1 MLRDWRIY
9 FEFAQRLILKEHG
22 PQITLP
28 GGNFYGARWKY
39 VHHPYQYFLDLGEG
53 DIAPDKIGP
62 AGADGW
68 TERAS

>member
-1 MLRDWRIY
+1 
-9 FEFAQRLILKEHG
+9 
-22 PQITLP
+22 
-28 GGNFYGARWKY
+28 